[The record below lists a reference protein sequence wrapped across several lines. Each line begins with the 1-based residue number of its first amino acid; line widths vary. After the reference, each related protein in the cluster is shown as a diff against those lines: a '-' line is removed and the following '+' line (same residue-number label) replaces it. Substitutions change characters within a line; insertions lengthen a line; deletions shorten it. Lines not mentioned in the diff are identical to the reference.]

1 MEETTNPAGSGPLT
15 LNQAA
20 DALSGLDHVMDLP
33 EEPAEETPQ
42 EAEEEAQATVEDD
55 TAEAEP
61 AEDAPE
67 YEPEDDGEGAE
78 EANPREP
85 SKGEMLQADYTRK
98 TQALAEERRKVEA
111 EWQKATQANQQAQAV
126 LSNFLGQE
134 DPEPDWD
141 TLKREDPYE
150 FTQKAAEWQIKQ
162 QQKAKAHQQLHAL
175 QQEQAQRHAQMEQ
188 AYMAEQDAKLLELM
202 PSWRKPEVRQK
213 ATQELV
219 GYLRDTWNA
228 TDAEITALSK
238 GDARVLAAVE
248 KARLWDGL
256 QANKSKVKAK
266 VENKPPVKPGASRTK
281 ADRRVEKIQ
290 TAQNRLKR
298 TGRLS
303 DAAGAMDALLGKDL
317 D

>member
-150 FTQKAAEWQIKQ
+150 FTQAAAEWQIKQ
-162 QQKAKAHQQLHAL
+162 QQKARAHQQLQAF
-175 QQEQAQRHAQMEQ
+175 QQEQAQRHAAMEQ

-202 PSWRKPEVRQK
+202 PAWRKPEIRQK